1 MGLEISKKSVDSIL
15 WQDYRA
21 AQTGMIVHYVSDPV
35 SEIPIR
41 EIPEEI
47 NSPVI
52 PEPNY
57 ENRVYGYFGCIRP
70 KIRNAF
76 FKSKIRYVFFLTKYA
91 GSKNEFK
98 DKAIITGYFRIYKTA
113 DVQKLHLRYLND
125 AACIDADSCI
135 ALRADEAHF
144 VSLNNAYIVDDE
156 KLKGWGY
163 NAKITK
169 QLRIVLDTEKTNQL
183 LDYLKSKPNQLD
195 VYISETKR
203 LQPHTEN
210 EEQEEEEETVGT
222 APEIAVAEQHSKENV
237 VSADNVPD
245 TAPAEQQVEQHGGQI
260 E

>member
-1 MGLEISKKSVDSIL
+1 MGLEVSKKSVDSIL

-21 AQTGMIVHYVSDPV
+21 AQTGMIVNYVSDPV

-57 ENRVYGYFGCIRP
+57 ENRVYGFFGCIRP

-76 FKSKIRYVFFLTKYA
+76 FKSKIRYIFFLTKYA

-125 AACIDADSCI
+125 ASCIDADSCI

-144 VSLNNAYIVDDE
+144 VALNNAYVVDDE

-163 NAKITK
+163 NAKINK
-169 QLRIVLDTEKTNQL
+169 QLRIVLDTEKTNEL
-183 LDYLKSKPNQLD
+183 LEYLKSKPNQLEG
-195 VYISETKR
+195 YIAETKR
-203 LQPHTEN
+203 LQPHVEGE
-210 EEQEEEEETVGT
+210 EEQEEEEPVDA
-222 APEIAVAEQHSKENV
+222 APQIALTQSLNDEHLPS
-237 VSADNVPD
+237 DNVPNVASTD
-245 TAPAEQQVEQHGGQI
+245 RQMEQHDAPI